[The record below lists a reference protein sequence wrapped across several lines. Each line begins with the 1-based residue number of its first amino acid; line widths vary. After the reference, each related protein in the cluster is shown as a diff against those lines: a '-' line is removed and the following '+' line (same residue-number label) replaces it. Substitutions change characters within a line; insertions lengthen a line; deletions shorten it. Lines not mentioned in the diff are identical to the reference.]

1 MEELV
6 IRPTMKFIKIGYLV
20 VIVLVLAAAIGQS
33 ALKDKLSPDLPAW
46 LIPGLLALLLLWPAS
61 RHWRRQFTKM
71 TMVGDKLRYETGML
85 SKATRI
91 IQLSKVQ
98 DVTVR
103 QSLAQRMG
111 GVGDLTIETA
121 GESSR
126 LTFPNIDRP
135 QVIAEK
141 IIDASH
147 RIGVQGI
154 VNEREETPRKGGPDN
169 GGEHGSGQGHGTGS
183 GGIGR

>member
-6 IRPTMKFIKIGYLV
+6 VRPTMKFVRLGYLA
-20 VIVLVLAAAIGQS
+20 VIVLFLAALVIQSQIVMPAGWPGWAI
-33 ALKDKLSPDLPAW
+33 PAVF
-46 LIPGLLALLLLWPAS
+46 LLALIWPAS
-61 RHWRRQFTKM
+61 RHVAQQFTRM

-85 SKATRI
+85 SKATRT

-111 GVGDLTIETA
+111 GVGDLSIETA
-121 GESSR
+121 GETSR

-135 QVIAEK
+135 QAIADR

-147 RIGVQGI
+147 RIGVKGI
-154 VNEREETPRKGGPDN
+154 LDEREEASRKSSPDYRGEQGPGKGD
-169 GGEHGSGQGHGTGS
+169 GSGA
-183 GGIGR
+183 GGGRR

>member
-6 IRPTMKFIKIGYLV
+6 IRPTLKFIKLGYLTV
-20 VIVLVLAAAIGQS
+20 GALLLAALIAQS
-33 ALKDKLSPDLPAW
+33 QYKDKLEGWPSW
-46 LIPGLLALLLLWPAS
+46 LIPAIFILLALWPAS
-61 RHWRRQFTKM
+61 RHLRQRFTVM

-85 SKATRI
+85 SKSTRT

-111 GVGDLTIETA
+111 GIGDLSIETA

-126 LTFPNIDRP
+126 LTFANIDGP
-135 QVIAEK
+135 QAIADS

-147 RIGVQGI
+147 RIGVKGI
-154 VNEREETPRKGGPDN
+154 LDD
-169 GGEHGSGQGHGTGS
+169 GEAPK
-183 GGIGR
+183 R

>member
-6 IRPTMKFIKIGYLV
+6 IRPTMKFVKLGYAA
-20 VIVLVLAAAIGQS
+20 VIVLVIASVVAQNQF
-33 ALKDKLSPDLPAW
+33 KDSMSPNLPSW
-46 LIPGLLALLLLWPAS
+46 VIPGLFALLLLWPAS
-61 RHWRRQFTKM
+61 RHWSQRFTKM

-85 SKATRI
+85 SKATRT

-111 GVGDLTIETA
+111 GVGDLSIETA

-126 LTFPNIDRP
+126 LTFPNIDGP
-135 QVIAEK
+135 QAIADM

-147 RIGVQGI
+147 RIGVKGI
-154 VNEREETPRKGGPDN
+154 TDDREDTKR
-169 GGEHGSGQGHGTGS
+169 
-183 GGIGR
+183 